1 MRVIG
6 GKEGMDNSYALGLKC
21 CEQEEGSL
29 GGLSWQLMGCILQL
43 LKRMKLEKT
52 KYYKME
58 EKWTFLITL
67 SLNLIKITKVGWWK

>member
-1 MRVIG
+1 MGVIG

-21 CEQEEGSL
+21 CKQEEGSL

-43 LKRMKLEKT
+43 LKRVKLEKT

-58 EKWTFLITL
+58 EKLTFLITP